1 MTDREL
7 LEALL
12 QEMKGI
18 KENISTLK
26 GDVSTLKGDVSTLKG
41 DVSKLQIDMS
51 NMQTELSDVK
61 TLATKTKVLLEND
74 VAKKINMLFE
84 GHKLNA
90 QKLDEIDD
98 HIQDLQ
104 SSVLANEI
112 VTKSTLREIMNLK
125 KKA

>member
-18 KENISTLK
+18 KENI
-26 GDVSTLKGDVSTLKG
+26 STLKG

-61 TLATKTKVLLEND
+61 TLATKTQVLLEND

-112 VTKSTLREIMNLK
+112 VTKSNLREIMNLK